1 MSPKYLNLLFTLL
14 FLLLAGCSSESGRV
28 SGTHF
33 QGKDCLH
40 CHNVDLKEDSH
51 LAFGAT
57 LFQEEPNE
65 ANYEDPEMFC
75 NIPLFLQLKKIDSSI
90 VYDSR
95 NTNTTDDPGFNGDG
109 NVFALLQ
116 KQAIPDGSYLVS
128 IINKSGDTLLDSAA
142 THTFNRSYDADKTD
156 DDSNR
161 YSCNACHRIDARQA
175 PLSIPTTCRN

>member
-1 MSPKYLNLLFTLL
+1 MSPKYLNLFFALF

-65 ANYEDPEMFC
+65 ANYEDPKIFC
-75 NIPLFLQLKKIDSSI
+75 NIPLFLQLKKVDGSIIYNSSK
-90 VYDSR
+90 
-95 NTNTTDDPGFNGDG
+95 TNTTNDPGFNGEG

-116 KQAIPDGSYLVS
+116 KQAIPSGSYLVS
-128 IINKSGDTLLDSAA
+128 IVNKSDDILLDSAT
-142 THTFNRSYDADKTD
+142 THTFNSNYNPDKTD

-161 YSCNACHRIDARQA
+161 YSCNACHRIDGQAA
-175 PLSIPTTCRN
+175 PLSTPNNCRN